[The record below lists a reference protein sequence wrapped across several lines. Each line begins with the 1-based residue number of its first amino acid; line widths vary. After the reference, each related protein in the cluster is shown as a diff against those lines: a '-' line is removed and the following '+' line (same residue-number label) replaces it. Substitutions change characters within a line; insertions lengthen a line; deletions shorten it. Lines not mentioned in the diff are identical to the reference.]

1 MSSGVFG
8 IGTSGLLAF
17 QRALGV
23 TSNNIAN
30 SATEGYTRQ
39 RINLSTQLPEFAGN
53 GWFGNGVKVSGVQ
66 RIFDQ
71 FVENQL
77 RTSTSGSQQ
86 HAIFYD
92 YARRV
97 DNLLA
102 DPDSGMAP
110 GFQQFFA
117 AVQDVA
123 NDPTASAPRQVLIS
137 EAQSLVDRFGFL
149 DQRLNEQRSLLNG
162 QIASSVSEIN
172 SIAQAIGDLN
182 TEIVAA
188 MGRSGGAPPNDLLDQ
203 RDRLV
208 LELSELVS
216 VNTIEQDDGA
226 LNVFIGNGQ
235 NLVLG
240 NRVTNLVAE
249 ALGPDPDQMQVGY
262 TSPGGAVDIT
272 QFMTGGRLGGL
283 FEARGML
290 DQTQNSLGLTA
301 IGLAQAFNDQHRLGQ
316 DLDGNLGEDFFRVP
330 EPQIISGQ
338 DNVVTGVP
346 TVNVENYGLL
356 TTDDYLI
363 RFNANDNAWELRREP
378 GGQILDT
385 AEVGVQDTLS
395 LVTADDTVFT
405 VDLSGLADEN
415 GGDSFL
421 IRPTRTG
428 ASQIDTVITDPRKVA
443 AAAPQMQATAG
454 LNNEGEASIQSI
466 RVDDASVLDNG
477 PVTVTFIQS
486 LDHFEINGDSF
497 PRDPSGT
504 TTITHNGWELVIE
517 GTPDDGDTFQVSP
530 NTAVVGDNRNA
541 LALAGLQQARVMGG
555 GTASVQDTYANLV
568 AEVGTRT
575 RQAEVAA
582 RSQGKL
588 LEEAQA
594 QRESISGVN
603 LDEEAANLLRYQ
615 QAYQAAAQVI
625 AVTNT
630 LFDTLINAVRR

>member
-1 MSSGVFG
+1 MTSGIFG

-30 SATEGYTRQ
+30 SATEGYSRQ
-39 RINLSTQLPEFAGN
+39 RIDLSTQTPQFAGN
-53 GWFGNGVKVSGVQ
+53 GWFGSGVKVSGVQ
-66 RIFDQ
+66 RMFDQ

-86 HAIFYD
+86 FGIFYD
-92 YARRV
+92 FARRV

-102 DPDSGMAP
+102 DPNSGMAP
-110 GFQQFFA
+110 GLQQFFA
-117 AVQDVA
+117 ALQDVA
-123 NDPTASAPRQVLIS
+123 NDPTSSAPRQVLIS
-137 EAQSLVDRFGFL
+137 EAQSLVDRFKFL
-149 DQRLNEQRSLLNG
+149 DQRLNEQRDLING
-162 QIASSVSEIN
+162 QIRSSVAEIN
-172 SIAQAIGDLN
+172 SLAQAIGDLN

-188 MGRSGGAPPNDLLDQ
+188 LGRSGGAPPNDLLDQ

-208 LELSELVS
+208 LELSELVT

-240 NRVTNLVAE
+240 NQITTLVAE

-262 TSPGGAVDIT
+262 MSPAGPVDIT
-272 QFMTGGRLGGL
+272 QYMSGGRLGGL

-290 DQTQNSLGLTA
+290 DRTQNALGLTA
-301 IGLAQAFNDQHRLGQ
+301 IGLAQAFNDQHHLGQ

-330 EPQIISGQ
+330 DPQVTPAQGNSFNDVPEVRIS
-338 DNVVTGVP
+338 
-346 TVNVENYGLL
+346 NYGAL
-356 TTDDYLI
+356 TAGDYSLRSNGTD
-363 RFNANDNAWELRREP
+363 WELRREP
-378 GGQILDT
+378 GGQVVATISPGG
-385 AEVGVQDTLS
+385 AWEGEGIEI
-395 LVTADDTVFT
+395 
-405 VDLSGLADEN
+405 DLTGIPPGNA
-415 GGDSFL
+415 GDSFL
-421 IRPTRTG
+421 LRPTRTG
-428 ASQIDTVITDPRKVA
+428 ATQVDTVITDPRKVA
-443 AAAPQMQATAG
+443 SASPLRASAGADNTGDATIASVRAVDRDALMVPPAGSPVEVSYDATAQ
-454 LNNEGEASIQSI
+454 EFSIGT
-466 RVDDASVLDNG
+466 DTFALDSSG
-477 PVTVTFIQS
+477 VTVIVY
-486 LDHFEINGDSF
+486 E
-497 PRDPSGT
+497 
-504 TTITHNGWELVIE
+504 GWELTIHGE
-517 GTPDDGDTFQVSP
+517 PGDGDTFLVSQ
-530 NTAVVGDNRNA
+530 NTGGVGDNRNA
-541 LALAGLQQARVMGG
+541 LALAGLQDARVLSG
-555 GTASVQDTYANLV
+555 GTASIENTYANLV

-588 LEEAQA
+588 LEEARA

-625 AVTNT
+625 AVTNS